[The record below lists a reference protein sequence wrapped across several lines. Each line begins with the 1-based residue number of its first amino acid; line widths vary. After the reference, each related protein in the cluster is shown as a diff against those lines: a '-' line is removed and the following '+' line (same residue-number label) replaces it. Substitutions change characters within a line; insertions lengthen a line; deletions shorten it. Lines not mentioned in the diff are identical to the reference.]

1 MSSSDSDDQP
11 WWSVKATG
19 ADSGD
24 DDRQEEREALTDA
37 AADLRYAAEYM
48 RDAMTPAAP
57 PEESNWDFTWLT
69 QMRKRS
75 DNGRAFIDSLWTV
88 GPAWTLFLASQR
100 FEFGTAA
107 GMTFLGFIVIGGW
120 HLRVERKA
128 TRLLTWG
135 LPVGL
140 GYYAPVAIIFGL
152 GKVLVGG

>member
-1 MSSSDSDDQP
+1 MSSTDDQP
-11 WWSVKATG
+11 WWSVQATG

-24 DDRQEEREALTDA
+24 DRQEDREALTDA

-57 PEESNWDFTWLT
+57 PKESNWDFTWLT

-75 DNGRAFIDSLWTV
+75 DNGKAFVDSLWTV
-88 GPAWTLFLASQR
+88 GPAYTLFLTSQR
-100 FEFGTAA
+100 FEFFTAA
-107 GMTFLGFIVIGGW
+107 GMTLMGFIVIGGW

-140 GYYAPVAIIFGL
+140 AYYAPVAIIFGL
-152 GKVLVGG
+152 GQVLVGG